1 MSDSNYINEISSLVH
16 SLRLAEKDLNISHY
30 NETEKKVF
38 WTILVSIS
46 KSGKCNITDV
56 IKNSSL
62 SRSTVY
68 KTITKFDEDNIVSIH
83 QSGIDKRE
91 FNITLSAIDN

>member
-56 IKNSSL
+56 IKKSSL